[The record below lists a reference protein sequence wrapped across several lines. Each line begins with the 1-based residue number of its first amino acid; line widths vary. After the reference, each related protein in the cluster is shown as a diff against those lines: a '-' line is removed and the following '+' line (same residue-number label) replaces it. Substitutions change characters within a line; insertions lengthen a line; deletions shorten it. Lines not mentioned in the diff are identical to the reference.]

1 MPALRE
7 FLFNKDIGVRC
18 EEGERLVLHIGT
30 NVLEA
35 LVGIAEAAHV
45 VYPTVSA
52 TTGVA
57 TLGAGT
63 VAGVTLAAAGP
74 VLGMAGVFMALGSGY
89 AEARELI
96 HNEAIASGFSQGFVC
111 GLLNMSTGTTVRLF
125 AQHGVIHRNPMDS
138 EADIIE
144 MKARNRGLV
153 AGYVMANQASEDE
166 KKAFLR
172 EIREYAGHVPSGDWT
187 DRDKIDYVITYAAKL
202 RLHFLHH

>member
-1 MPALRE
+1 
-7 FLFNKDIGVRC
+7 
-18 EEGERLVLHIGT
+18 
-30 NVLEA
+30 
-35 LVGIAEAAHV
+35 
-45 VYPTVSA
+45 
-52 TTGVA
+52 
-57 TLGAGT
+57 
-63 VAGVTLAAAGP
+63 
-74 VLGMAGVFMALGSGY
+74 
-89 AEARELI
+89 
-96 HNEAIASGFSQGFVC
+96 
-111 GLLNMSTGTTVRLF
+111 VRLF

>member
-1 MPALRE
+1 
-7 FLFNKDIGVRC
+7 V
-18 EEGERLVLHIGT
+18 
-30 NVLEA
+30 
-35 LVGIAEAAHV
+35 AEAAHV

-52 TTGVA
+52 TGAAVV
-57 TLGAGT
+57 GAGT

-89 AEARELI
+89 AEAREII

-111 GLLNMSTGTTVRLF
+111 GLLSMSTGTTVRLF
-125 AQHGVIHRNPMDS
+125 AQHGVIRRNPMDS
-138 EADIIE
+138 EADVIE

-153 AGYVMANQASEDE
+153 AGYVMASQASAEE

-172 EIREYAGHVPSGDWT
+172 EIREYAGDVPAGDWT
-187 DRDKIDYVITYAAKL
+187 DRDKLDYVITYAAKL